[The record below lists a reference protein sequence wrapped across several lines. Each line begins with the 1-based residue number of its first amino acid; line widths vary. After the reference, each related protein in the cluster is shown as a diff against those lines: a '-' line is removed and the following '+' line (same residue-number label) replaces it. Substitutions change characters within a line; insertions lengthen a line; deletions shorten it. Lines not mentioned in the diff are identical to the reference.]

1 MIKLTAAQTTALLLI
16 AEGKLHYVACF
27 GASPGY
33 LYAHTF
39 DNDDRCTG
47 RLTVRLSTFD
57 ALYKHGL
64 VNRLPSKY
72 GPDRDKA
79 GITLKP
85 AGKAWVQAHREVAT
99 TAAVMK
105 EITPPAHRSI
115 EASARAVGISGDEV
129 MVLAAGL
136 HFSAESW
143 AKIKHAAASCWE
155 LPMNRL
161 IARGLMRWTTDCG
174 GVSLTLTGKGYRAL
188 QAYRA
193 EVNK

>member
-16 AEGKLHYVACF
+16 AEGKLNYVACF

-33 LYAHTF
+33 LYAH
-39 DNDDRCTG
+39 DGERNRV
-47 RLTVRLSTFD
+47 TVRLSTFD
-57 ALYKHGL
+57 KLREHGL

-72 GPDRDKA
+72 GPDRGKG

-85 AGKAWVQAHREVAT
+85 AGEAWVKAHREVAT

-143 AKIKHAAASCWE
+143 AKIKATSAACWRA
-155 LPMNRL
+155 PMERL
-161 IARGLMRWTTDCG
+161 IARGLMRWTEDSG
-174 GVSLTLTGKGYRAL
+174 ERLSLTGAGYRAL

>member
-1 MIKLTAAQTTALLLI
+1 MIKLTAAQASAILLI
-16 AEGKLHYVACF
+16 AEGQLNYVACF

-33 LYAHTF
+33 LYAH
-39 DNDDRCTG
+39 DRDG
-47 RLTVRLSTFD
+47 HRLTVRLPTFD

-72 GPDRDKA
+72 GPDRN
-79 GITLKP
+79 GRITLKP
-85 AGKAWVQAHREVAT
+85 AGEAWVKAYREVAT
-99 TAAVMK
+99 TATAME
-105 EITPPAHRSI
+105 EITPKAHNRI
-115 EASARAVGISGDEV
+115 EDAAAVAGISGDEV

-161 IARGLMRWTTDCG
+161 IARGLMRWTTDSG
-174 GVSLTLTGKGYRAL
+174 ERLSLTGAGYRAL

>member
-1 MIKLTAAQTTALLLI
+1 MTKLTAAQTTAILLI
-16 AEGKLHYVACF
+16 AEGKLQYVRTF

-33 LYAHTF
+33 LYAIVKGEDGLGHHV
-39 DNDDRCTG
+39 N
-47 RLTVRLSTFD
+47 VRLSTFD
-57 ALYKHGL
+57 ALYRAGL
-64 VNRLPSKY
+64 VTRLPPKY
-72 GPDRDKA
+72 GGASVDRQID
-79 GITLKP
+79 LKP
-85 AGKAWVQAHREVAT
+85 AGREWVQAHREVAT

-105 EITPPAHRSI
+105 EVTPPAHRSI

-143 AKIKHAAASCWE
+143 AKIKATSAACWRA
-155 LPMNRL
+155 PMERL
-161 IARGLMRWTTDCG
+161 IARGLMRWTEDSG
-174 GVSLTLTGKGYRAL
+174 ERLSLTGAGYRAL

>member
-1 MIKLTAAQTTALLLI
+1 MIKLTAAQTTAIMLI
-16 AEGKLHYVACF
+16 AEGHLNYVASF
-27 GASPGY
+27 GAIPGY
-33 LYAHTF
+33 LYAH
-39 DNDDRCTG
+39 DSDRH
-47 RLTVRLSTFD
+47 RVTVRLSTFD
-57 ALYKHGL
+57 ALYKRGL

-72 GPDRDKA
+72 GPDRDRRIA
-79 GITLKP
+79 LKP
-85 AGKAWVQAHREVAT
+85 AGEAWVKAYREVET
-99 TAAVMK
+99 PAAVV
-105 EITPPAHRSI
+105 EEATPPAHRSI
-115 EASARAVGISGDEV
+115 EAFARAVGISGDEV

-174 GVSLTLTGKGYRAL
+174 GERLSLTGAGYRAL

-193 EVNK
+193 EVNS